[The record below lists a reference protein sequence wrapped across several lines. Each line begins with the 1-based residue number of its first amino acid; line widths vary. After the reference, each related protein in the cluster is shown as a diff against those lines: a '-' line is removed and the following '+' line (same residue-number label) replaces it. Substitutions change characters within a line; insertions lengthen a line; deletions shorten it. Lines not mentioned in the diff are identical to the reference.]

1 MAKATAEE
9 LAMHLNAKDDPVE
22 ELVEQPKAEPLATND
37 PVVEGEP
44 PKKKRGRPF
53 GATSAE
59 KILEESLGASTG
71 STNSAKPGRK
81 SSAKQKTD
89 PTALAK
95 NLIGIHTLVAMMTG
109 IQEAQI
115 SPDEASQLA
124 VAVCG
129 VCEEYDLAISG
140 KTGAAIQLFAAAAMV
155 YAPRVFMFKMRM
167 AQEAANHAAEQAR
180 DVSPA
185 GY

>member
-1 MAKATAEE
+1 MAKATPEE
-9 LAMHLNAKDDPVE
+9 LAMHLNAKDEPIEEPVD
-22 ELVEQPKAEPLATND
+22 QPKAEPLATND
-37 PVVEGEP
+37 PIVEGEP

-53 GATSAE
+53 GASSAE
-59 KILEESLGASTG
+59 KILEESLGSASSATG
-71 STNSAKPGRK
+71 SARPGRK
-81 SSAKQKTD
+81 SGAKQKTD

-115 SPDEASQLA
+115 GPEEANQLA

-185 GY
+185 SY